1 MAHKHRS
8 RSEDR
13 ATHSAGGEGTEEQ
26 SNEQETAGQSPPA
39 RTADGQTDTMK
50 RAEEMV
56 DWLGDRARHYTSVAG
71 YYVLWAAS
79 RVREE
84 AEDIW
89 AEAQTMRR
97 KPQS

>member
-1 MAHKHRS
+1 MPHKHRS

-13 ATHSAGGEGTEEQ
+13 ATHPAGGEEEQ
-26 SNEQETAGQSPPA
+26 SNEQDAAGQSPQA
-39 RTADGQTDTMK
+39 RTADGQTETMK

-71 YYVLWAAS
+71 YYLLWAAS

-84 AEDIW
+84 AEDMW
-89 AEAQTMRR
+89 AEAQTIRR